1 MLSRFGKEGLDA
13 LNALLIAFAIDI
25 GPLSETHRHTAADE
39 FRRYG
44 KGRHP
49 AAINFGDCFSYALA
63 KTTGLPLLF
72 KGQNFSQT
80 DLIVAA

>member
-13 LNALLIAFAIDI
+13 LNALLISFAIDI
-25 GPLSETHRHTAADE
+25 VPLTDTQRHTAADG
-39 FRRYG
+39 FWRYG
-44 KGRHP
+44 KGRNP
-49 AAINFGDCFSYALA
+49 AALNFGDCFSYALA
-63 KTTGLPLLF
+63 RTTGLPLLF

>member
-13 LNALLIAFAIDI
+13 LNAPLIAFAIDI
-25 GPLSETHRHTAADE
+25 VPLSDMQRHTAIDG
-39 FRRYG
+39 FWRYG
-44 KGRHP
+44 KTRNP
-49 AAINFGDCFSYALA
+49 FALNFGNCFSYALA
-63 KTTGLPLLF
+63 KATGLPLPF